1 MPLRF
6 LQGFRPQK
14 GFLKKGSIKGFCF
27 QKVIESVSKI
37 PKFHRVWALTIPY
50 PRGLW
55 VQWRFRGG
63 WSLAWVSHSL
73 LYAPLGVMALL
84 RGSSLDW
91 VSRIQDALN
100 SKA

>member
-63 WSLAWVSHSL
+63 WSLAWVSPFL
-73 LYAPLGVMALL
+73 TL
-84 RGSSLDW
+84 RATGCNGA
-91 VSRIQDALN
+91 IEGF
-100 SKA
+100 